1 MDERETLGQNVI
13 LQFSPLA
20 PAQPVNIVRGK
31 VHLVGILA
39 VVLRERHL
47 IELLPLV
54 LIAAVQDEVIFPPRP
69 LAGLAV
75 PKDVCRIYLSFVL
88 VCFRPALSFI
98 TKCMN

>member
-13 LQFSPLA
+13 LQFGPLA
-20 PAQPVNIVRGK
+20 PAQPVNVIRGK
-31 VHLVGILA
+31 GYLVRIFA

-47 IELLPLV
+47 IKFLPLV

-75 PKDVCRIYLSFVL
+75 PDCVFRDNGFRCRNGQPCNRF
-88 VCFRPALSFI
+88 PA
-98 TKCMN
+98 KK